1 VLGTEN
7 ERPVAGET
15 GFDEDITEIVE
26 GAKQNPKACIFAAF
40 HYYPSKP
47 A

>member
-1 VLGTEN
+1 MGTEN

-15 GFDEDITEIVE
+15 GFDEEITDIIERVNE
-26 GAKQNPKACIFAAF
+26 YPKGCIFATF
-40 HYYPSKP
+40 YYYPSKP

>member
-26 GAKQNPKACIFAAF
+26 RAKQNPKACIFAAF